1 MPPPTLSRAPQR
13 PAAPDGA
20 AGIETEALPA
30 EDAGPR
36 AQIRR
41 GTGQVI
47 NQRAAASTP
56 PNLGGSTGEASVN
69 FEGEPLHAVVKAI
82 LGDMLG
88 QNYTIA
94 PGVQGTVTLA
104 TPRTVSPAQAYV
116 LLERALADNNAR
128 MVYSG
133 GMYQIVPADSALA
146 TGAVA

>member
-1 MPPPTLSRAPQR
+1 MTLRSFRQTATATLLTVLLAACASMPPPTLSRAAPQ
-13 PAAPDGA
+13 PAAPSTAEGGA
-20 AGIETEALPA
+20 EVAPLP
-30 EDAGPR
+30 EDEGPR
-36 AQIRR
+36 AQLRR
-41 GTGQVI
+41 GTGQDI
-47 NQRAAASTP
+47 NQRVPSATP

-116 LLERALADNNAR
+116 LLERALADN
-128 MVYSG
+128 
-133 GMYQIVPADSALA
+133 
-146 TGAVA
+146 